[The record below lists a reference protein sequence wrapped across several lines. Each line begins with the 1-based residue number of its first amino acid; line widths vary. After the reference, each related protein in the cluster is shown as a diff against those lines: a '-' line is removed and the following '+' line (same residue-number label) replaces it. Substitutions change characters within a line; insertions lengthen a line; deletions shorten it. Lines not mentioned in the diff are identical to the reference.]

1 MPVPQFIKEVIWSV
15 YPPRYK
21 QLADKKFR
29 KSLGYM
35 SKVLLIAFLIA
46 GLLFLPK
53 LFTLKSTIQEEFS
66 KFEMFTVSGEIKQ
79 TAPVIVPQTNP
90 WIAFDLN
97 ADRNLT
103 KEIFVIDKDNIRYRL
118 FGIKSIPR
126 EHLKNPGEHQASAS
140 GFFAKI
146 ILLMLPGIVLLL
158 YLRMWLK
165 YFLLIILAGTLFF
178 IIMEL
183 TKWRLRWKQMLNIAT
198 HALTL
203 VIIIELIF
211 AVFAAGLLL
220 PILPF
225 LGVNIYAI
233 TTGLYMA
240 LIVFGIVGYH
250 TGAKSKR

>member
-1 MPVPQFIKEVIWSV
+1 
-15 YPPRYK
+15 
-21 QLADKKFR
+21 
-29 KSLGYM
+29 
-35 SKVLLIAFLIA
+35 
-46 GLLFLPK
+46 
-53 LFTLKSTIQEEFS
+53 
-66 KFEMFTVSGEIKQ
+66 
-79 TAPVIVPQTNP
+79 
-90 WIAFDLN
+90 
-97 ADRNLT
+97 
-103 KEIFVIDKDNIRYRL
+103 
-118 FGIKSIPR
+118 
-126 EHLKNPGEHQASAS
+126 
-140 GFFAKI
+140 
-146 ILLMLPGIVLLL
+146 MLPGIVLLL